1 MKNTIRENALREGVV
16 KTKPYRA
23 VVNMCF
29 NVETADKARAE
40 KDIEYLVKRSLS
52 AFGMSGSHSPVKLE
66 SIERPLPCPFCGKDA
81 KTNLIALNG
90 FTVRCSDGDCI
101 GSTIVGTY
109 NRQGDAIEAWN
120 RRCDD

>member
-16 KTKPYRA
+16 KAKPYRA

-29 NVETADKARAE
+29 NVETEDKARAE
-40 KDIEYLVKRSLS
+40 KEIEHVLTRCLSYL
-52 AFGMSGSHSPVKLE
+52 GMHGYHSPVKLE

-90 FTVRCSDGDCI
+90 FTVRCSNNDCI
-101 GSTIVGTY
+101 GSTIDATY

-120 RRCDD
+120 RR

>member
-1 MKNTIRENALREGVV
+1 MKA
-16 KTKPYRA
+16 KPYRA

-40 KDIEYLVKRSLS
+40 KDIEHVLDRSLS
-52 AFGMSGSHSPVKLE
+52 YLGMHGYYSPVKLE

-90 FTVRCSDGDCI
+90 FAVRCSDNNCI
-101 GSTIVGTY
+101 GSTIEATY